1 MNGTDEMANFAER
14 TEPMRLTVFSLVMS
28 NVKTLGIFLCRL
40 VVIAFWCLYFVAGGL
55 VNAIATLWRNSRT
68 YKWGDLLDDVKA

>member
-1 MNGTDEMANFAER
+1 M
-14 TEPMRLTVFSLVMS
+14 MRWNVCNLVME
-28 NVKTLGIFLCRL
+28 NMKTLIIFFCRL
-40 VVIAFWCLYFVAGGL
+40 VVIAVWCLYFVASVP